1 MESATLRAWLIP
13 GIIGLHA
20 SACSRLVT
28 EVTFHGRRAANRCH
42 VGFAK
47 RELHPGPT
55 GLLELRS
62 PGSLCG
68 LRNPGAIPI
77 STRRDKAR
85 LPADAGSGVD
95 APPRRRPPYGADVL
109 IEALPD
115 LALLVRRDGIVL
127 AQGGGRDT
135 AGLRPEADPA
145 GKPLEASW
153 PAPVATL
160 LLQLTRKAI
169 AQRTT
174 VEARFQT
181 GRAEFLAQAAARGP
195 DWVICIVRPA
205 PSAAVDDSAD
215 TAANPRPQLD
225 RRGFLRRFKESLSWA
240 ALRETPV
247 ALALIQ
253 LDGITDIAQVLASQV
268 SEQVMSAAIRR
279 LPAQSTDSGTRPDWY
294 LGQLSESLLAVV
306 LESADREAIAGR
318 VTDICMSLSEPIR
331 TGDAEF
337 HLTPYAGVAILGQD
351 ASAPKL
357 LLEQARIA
365 TMEARR
371 SGSAR
376 VPRFFTD
383 TVKLR
388 TLARLDLAR
397 ELRNAIAGGDIRLR
411 YTGRHELTSGRLTG
425 CVGYLRWPHPLRG
438 DIRPAEFL
446 RVAAATGLSASLSRA
461 VLARLRADFA
471 ALATRCEPEV
481 CVSFGALRHH
491 VLHEE
496 FLNDVARLIADGG
509 VPAGRLELRIAEKV
523 FITRDPAHFRAL
535 ERLGIRL
542 LIDEVGRDMG
552 SLDALARAPIWG
564 LQLDRAWVA
573 ALRTDPIARK
583 VCRAGIQMAAALGVV
598 PIATGVDDADTR
610 DVLLELGCSYGSG
623 DLYRVD
629 ALDITNSR
637 AGRDVSGRMS

>member
-1 MESATLRAWLIP
+1 MLGLPSARCIP
-13 GIIGLHA
+13 V
-20 SACSRLVT
+20 SP
-28 EVTFHGRRAANRCH
+28 GR
-42 VGFAK
+42 V
-47 RELHPGPT
+47 
-55 GLLELRS
+55 GLLSGGWE
-62 PGSLCG
+62 PFGGCPCV
-68 LRNPGAIPI
+68 LRNPGVIQI
-77 STRRDKAR
+77 STRRDNAPLR
-85 LPADAGSGVD
+85 ADAAKGV
-95 APPRRRPPYGADVL
+95 AASPRPRVPYGADVL

-127 AQGGGRDT
+127 AQGGGRET
-135 AGLRPEADPA
+135 PGLRPDADAA

-174 VEARFQT
+174 AEARFAS
-181 GRAEFLAQAAARGP
+181 GKVELVAQASARGP
-195 DWVICIVRPA
+195 DWAICMVRPA
-205 PSAAVDDSAD
+205 PGIAADDTAD
-215 TAANPRPQLD
+215 TGAHPRPQLD
-225 RRGFLRRFKESLSWA
+225 RRGFLRRFKESMSWA
-240 ALRETPV
+240 ALRETPI

-253 LDGITDIAQVLASQV
+253 LDGIADIAQVLASQV

-279 LPAQSTDSGTRPDWY
+279 LPAQSTTAGAGPDWY

-306 LESADREAIAGR
+306 LESADREAIATR
-318 VTDICMSLSEPIR
+318 VGEICASLSEPVR
-331 TGDAEF
+331 AGDAEF

-351 ASAPKL
+351 ASSPKL

-365 TMEARR
+365 AMEARR
-371 SGSAR
+371 AGSATA
-376 VPRFFTD
+376 PRFFTD

-425 CVGYLRWPHPLRG
+425 CVGYLRWPHALRG
-438 DIRPAEFL
+438 EIRPAEFL

-461 VLARLRADFA
+461 VLARLREDFA
-471 ALATRCEPEV
+471 TLAARFEPEV
-481 CVSFGALRHH
+481 CISFGALRHH

-496 FLNDVARLIADGG
+496 FVNDVARLIADGG
-509 VPAGRLELRIAEKV
+509 IPAERLELRIAEKV
-523 FITRDPAHFRAL
+523 FVTRDPAHFQAL
-535 ERLGIRL
+535 QRLGIRL
-542 LIDEVGRDMG
+542 LVDEAGREMG

-583 VCRAGIQMAAALGVV
+583 VCRAGIEMAAALGVV

-610 DVLLELGCSYGSG
+610 DALLELGCSYGSG
-623 DLYRVD
+623 DLYAQD
-629 ALDITNSR
+629 GLDITNSR
-637 AGRDVSGRMS
+637 PEAALRAAE